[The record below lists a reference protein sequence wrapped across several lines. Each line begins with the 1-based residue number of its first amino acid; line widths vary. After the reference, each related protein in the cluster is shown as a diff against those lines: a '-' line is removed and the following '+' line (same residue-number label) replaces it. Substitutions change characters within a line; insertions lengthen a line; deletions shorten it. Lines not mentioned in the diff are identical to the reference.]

1 MIAPL
6 LDKIRMVPLSP
17 PCRPEHIPP
26 HAKVLIDGDWV
37 DFDGYQSETGLMF
50 LSNGSAGWTR
60 RPGEDDL
67 YSWCGA

>member
-37 DFDGYQSETGLMF
+37 DFDGYQETTGLMF
-50 LSNGSAGWTR
+50 LSNGSSGWTR
-60 RPGEDDL
+60 RPGENDL